1 MNKKRKKGIMDY
13 IFQFAGEYKSTYI
26 KSIIFAV
33 IGVFFSLTPYIL
45 MGDMVKKLGDGCT
58 LDI

>member
-33 IGVFFSLTPYIL
+33 IGVFFPSPHTS
-45 MGDMVKKLGDGCT
+45 
-58 LDI
+58 